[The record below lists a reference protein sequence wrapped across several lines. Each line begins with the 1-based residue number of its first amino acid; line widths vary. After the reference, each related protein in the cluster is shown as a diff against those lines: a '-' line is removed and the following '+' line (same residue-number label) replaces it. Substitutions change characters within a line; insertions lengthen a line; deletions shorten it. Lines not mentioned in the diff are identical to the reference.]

1 MYMTQSSWSVVVFI
15 PSGVVVRLEE
25 KRFSLQRS
33 VYRKDRTGGQLRN
46 GFEEEEEK
54 KTRFYVCITTI
65 LTFLNLAKAKLFSVA
80 ILLMEFTT

>member
-1 MYMTQSSWSVVVFI
+1 MVVFI
-15 PSGVVVRLEE
+15 PSGVVVWLEE